1 MGERTEVWIVKRTS
15 VVVAEG
21 RDVGM
26 VVVPELGETGIEL
39 GIVTQLPELVH
50 SGVEVLLC
58 EVGVE
63 GTDV

>member
-1 MGERTEVWIVKRTS
+1 VKRTS

-21 RDVGM
+21 RDVSIG
-26 VVVPELGETGIEL
+26 VVPELGETGIEL

-50 SGVEVLLC
+50 SGVEGLLC
-58 EVGVE
+58 VVGVE